1 MAETQVGKGHAHDL
15 GGTLIDLIS
24 GTHYNARTN
33 LQSIRVSTNGE
44 LDQIIGQSG
53 DVNSLIFSGDFL
65 EMTCEV
71 LPEGAS
77 LTLAYEG
84 VKIPARGTGFDA
96 TGFGTLPS
104 ATIVYIPIGPFLT
117 SGVNNT
123 GTSVASDTQ
132 PWIFISGEFNAP
144 AAGKWSMTWT
154 LRRYPS
160 ITSATAISST

>member
-15 GGTLIDLIS
+15 GGTLIDLVS
-24 GTHYNARTN
+24 GAYFNTRTN
-33 LQSIRVSTNGE
+33 LQSIRASTNGE
-44 LDQIIGQSG
+44 LDQIVGQTG
-53 DVNSLIFSGDFL
+53 DVNSLIFSGDFI

-71 LPEGAS
+71 LPEGAT
-77 LTLAYEG
+77 LTAAYQG
-84 VKIPARGTGFDA
+84 VTIPARGTGFNA
-96 TGFGTLPS
+96 SGFGTLPS
-104 ATIVYIPIGPFLT
+104 GTIINIPIGPFT
-117 SGVNNT
+117 NSGINNT
-123 GTSVASDTQ
+123 GSGVTDTQ